1 MSILGQAT
9 QPQGGAWGELLV
21 FAPPA
26 VVSLVIAAFAGV
38 FRRRSIVGP
47 PRIADRESVGAPL
60 IILGVGFALWIVVQV
75 ICLAPAHPTSAAPA
89 PSTEPAA
96 AIVSSQPV
104 TSSGAA
110 QPATTQSVI
119 APADPRQDLPPGR
132 MAIASTV
139 PAIVAGMIMLLANA
153 MLRPLGL
160 TRMGLS
166 PGVLR
171 RGLVQGLIGGIIV
184 VPFIF
189 FVAEATQLVWQLIHY
204 EHPKEHDLLRLMGES
219 DRLIEVVLIA
229 SAVLVAPLFEELLF
243 RGHLQT
249 VVTHALSRLSGRE
262 RKIDPQGFD
271 VVVPTDAPETQAKP
285 ELPRAAVPTAAAR
298 WASVFLTSLI
308 FASVHPAWTIPP
320 IFVLSLCLGYAYER
334 TGNLWTV
341 MTMHAL
347 FNATSTVLYLFV
359 LR

>member
-26 VVSLVIAAFAGV
+26 VVSLIIAALAGV
-38 FRRRSIVGP
+38 FRRHSIVGP
-47 PRIADRESVGAPL
+47 PRIADRETVGAPL
-60 IILGVGFALWIVVQV
+60 IILGVGFVLWIVVQV
-75 ICLAPAHPTSAAPA
+75 MCLAPLHPTTAAPA

-96 AIVSSQPV
+96 AVV
-104 TSSGAA
+104 A
-110 QPATTQSVI
+110 TQSVV
-119 APADPRQDLPPGR
+119 APADAQQDLPPGK

-139 PAIVAGMIMLLANA
+139 PAIVAGAIMLLANA
-153 MLRPLGL
+153 VLRPMGL

-166 PGVLR
+166 LGVLR

-189 FVAEATQLVWQLIHY
+189 FVAEATQLAWQLIHY
-204 EHPKEHDLLRLMGES
+204 DHPKEHDLLRLMGQS
-219 DRLIEVVLIA
+219 DRLIEIVLIA

-262 RKIDPQGFD
+262 RRVDPRGFE

-285 ELPRAAVPTAAAR
+285 EIPRAAVPTAAAR

-347 FNATSTVLYLFV
+347 FNTTSTVIYLLV
-359 LR
+359 PR

>member
-1 MSILGQAT
+1 MSILAQAT
-9 QPQGGAWGELLV
+9 QPQGGVWGELLV

-75 ICLAPAHPTSAAPA
+75 VCLAPAHPTSVAPA

-96 AIVSSQPV
+96 AIVASRPV
-104 TSSGAA
+104 AT

-119 APADPRQDLPPGR
+119 APADAQQDLPPGR

-139 PAIVAGMIMLLANA
+139 PAIVAGVVMLLANA
-153 MLRPLGL
+153 VLRPLGL

-189 FVAEATQLVWQLIHY
+189 FVAEATQLLWQVIGY
-204 EHPKEHDLLRLMGES
+204 EHPKEHDLLRLMGQS
-219 DRLIEVVLIA
+219 DRLIEIVLIA

-262 RKIDPQGFD
+262 RKIDPRGFE
-271 VVVPTDAPETQAKP
+271 VIVPTDAPETQARP
-285 ELPRAAVPTAAAR
+285 EPPKAAVPSAAAR